1 MRGEEGDLGMSN
13 TFMAVDL
20 GEKKHVRNVHFHLPV
35 SVFFSTLLLCLI

>member
-20 GEKKHVRNVHFHLPV
+20 GEKNMSKRSFSFACL
-35 SVFFSTLLLCLI
+35 SVFSTLLLCLI